1 MMNTSLKRYLP
12 LILILLGAF
21 IVLQWFGQKKKPYH
35 ADTSAFELIPTSS
48 STYTLKTQIS
58 IKNPSSFSAKLGI
71 VKLFFQSEGD
81 TLGDVMFDLKRHISS
96 GDTYRFPLEIRFE
109 KEIISDTLD
118 IQLSGLIESGGW
130 LKVFTLPVDTI
141 QTVLLKRK

>member
-1 MMNTSLKRYLP
+1 
-12 LILILLGAF
+12 
-21 IVLQWFGQKKKPYH
+21 
-35 ADTSAFELIPTSS
+35 
-48 STYTLKTQIS
+48 
-58 IKNPSSFSAKLGI
+58 
-71 VKLFFQSEGD
+71 
-81 TLGDVMFDLKRHISS
+81 MFDLKRHISS